1 MPRNAFSTT
10 TAALFAA
17 AIGLAQPAAASP
29 TEPATEEL
37 RGPLHP
43 APEKS
48 APAHAT
54 EARPAVQ
61 TVAQE
66 AFGPVERAMAAE
78 LRAAAA
84 DPTGVGRPAR
94 LSRADLDAVLAF
106 YETRDFRPLWSDR
119 NGWTAMGRMLSER
132 LDRAEEDGLDRT
144 DYAVPAATG
153 PDGARARADLAAS
166 LAAVAYAR
174 DARGARI
181 DPARLSKT
189 ITPKLDMPSVEAV
202 LRELA
207 AASDPGAALAAYNP
221 PHEGYRLLRARL
233 AEMRKE
239 AAAAGDAALV
249 TGSTARPAAGKQAGA
264 SAPPAPITIPDVV
277 ANMER
282 WRWMPRD
289 LGARRIEVNIPEY
302 TLRVVEDGRAVHTAR
317 VVVGKPGTQTPIF
330 SETMEYVVVNPS
342 WSVPQSIL
350 RKEFLPKLEADP
362 DYAARNGY
370 QVIRNGDR
378 ISIRQPP
385 GERNALGFIKFMF
398 PNQHAVYIHDTPQR
412 KLFARDE
419 RAFSH
424 GCVRVDQPFA
434 LADAVMAGTGFDA
447 ERLRGMIGKGE
458 KTIFLAK
465 PLPVH
470 IGYFTIVA
478 DETGRL
484 KRLPDIYGHDEKVR
498 TALRQGGNRFAA
510 R

>member
-10 TAALFAA
+10 SVALFAA
-17 AIGLAQPAAASP
+17 ALGLAQPAASSP
-29 TEPATEEL
+29 SEPTAEEL
-37 RGPLHP
+37 RGALHP
-43 APEKS
+43 VPGVNAS
-48 APAHAT
+48 PA
-54 EARPAVQ
+54 EGRPAVPAA
-61 TVAQE
+61 VVE
-66 AFGPVERAMAAE
+66 DGFGPVERAMAAE
-78 LRAAAA
+78 LKAAAA

-94 LSRADLDAVLAF
+94 ISRADLEAVLLF
-106 YETRDFRPLWSDR
+106 YASREYRPLWSDR
-119 NGWTAMGRMLSER
+119 HGWTVTGGMLIER
-132 LDRAEEDGLDRT
+132 LNRAEEDGLDRT
-144 DYAVPAATG
+144 DYAVSPAVGSDA
-153 PDGARARADLAAS
+153 ARARADLAAS

-181 DPARLSKT
+181 DPARLAKT
-189 ITPKLDMPSVEAV
+189 LTPKLELPAAEAV
-202 LRELA
+202 LRDLA
-207 AASDPGAALAAYNP
+207 SASDPGAVLAAYNP
-221 PHEGYRLLRARL
+221 PHPGYRLLRDRL
-233 AEMRKE
+233 AEMRK
-239 AAAAGDAALV
+239 AAAAAETATLV
-249 TGSTARPAAGKQAGA
+249 TGTTARPAARTDAA

-282 WRWMPRD
+282 WRWLPRD
-289 LGARRIEVNIPEY
+289 LGSRRIEVNVPEY
-302 TLRVVEDGRAVHTAR
+302 TLRVVEDGRTVHSAR
-317 VVVGKPGTQTPIF
+317 VVVGTPKTPTPIF

-342 WSVPQSIL
+342 WSVPPSIL

-362 DYAARNGY
+362 DYAVRNGY

-398 PNQHAVYIHDTPQR
+398 PNEHAVYIHDTPQR

-458 KTIFLAK
+458 KTVFLAK

-470 IGYFTIVA
+470 SGYFTVVA
-478 DETGRL
+478 DEAGGL

-498 TALRQGGNRFAA
+498 TALRQGGNRYAA

>member
-10 TAALFAA
+10 TAALVLATLGF
-17 AIGLAQPAAASP
+17 AQPAASSP
-29 TEPATEEL
+29 SEPTTEEL

-43 APEKS
+43 AAESTPPV
-48 APAHAT
+48 PAADAHPI
-54 EARPAVQ
+54 ARPAVQ
-61 TVAQE
+61 D
-66 AFGPVERAMAAE
+66 AFGPVERAIAAE

-84 DPTGVGRPAR
+84 DPTGVGRPVR

-106 YETRDFRPLWSDR
+106 YETRDFRPIWSDR
-119 NGWTAMGRMLSER
+119 NGWTAAGRMLSER
-132 LDRAEEDGLDRT
+132 LNRAEDDGLDRT

-181 DPARLSKT
+181 DPARLSKS
-189 ITPKLDMPSVEAV
+189 ITPKLDLPSAEAV
-202 LRELA
+202 LRDLA
-207 AASDPGAALAAYNP
+207 SASDPGAALEAYNP
-221 PHEGYRLLRARL
+221 PHEGYRLLRVRL

-239 AAAAGDAALV
+239 AGAASDSALV
-249 TGSTARPAAGKQAGA
+249 TGSTARATGRADAA
-264 SAPPAPITIPDVV
+264 APVPSAPITIPDVV

-302 TLRVVEDGRAVHTAR
+302 TLRVVEEGRLVHTAR
-317 VVVGKPGTQTPIF
+317 VVVGKPGTPTPIF

-478 DETGRL
+478 DESGRL

-498 TALRQGGNRFAA
+498 TALRQVGNRFAA